1 MFLSKSFVVD
11 FAARELVKY
20 DKDGKDEGIRRRA
33 GEKTDTL
40 KGELH
45 F

>member
-20 DKDGKDEGIRRRA
+20 DKDGKDEGIKR
-33 GEKTDTL
+33 
-40 KGELH
+40 
-45 F
+45 